1 MEDVP
6 EDQVIKKL
14 YRAGI
19 FAKSPIVCPCCF
31 LKLDRVVVECPRC
44 QFSGAVAMTRYPF
57 PAPPMA
63 RFMDLEGVFSPR
75 ARESI
80 SHRLTQLEKRFPQV
94 RICFCALELPV
105 HVDLREF
112 GFWLFNSSPVTEQ
125 VEAERRPWTIL
136 LLLDHVIGRVSVTSG
151 YAVEPFVRDDRWE
164 TLLRLEREYFFKR
177 DYREAG
183 IRFVAGAEKILREGA
198 DRAVIKMES
207 KSTRR
212 KRKRRRSASEKGGG
226 A

>member
-1 MEDVP
+1 
-6 EDQVIKKL
+6 
-14 YRAGI
+14 
-19 FAKSPIVCPCCF
+19 
-31 LKLDRVVVECPRC
+31 
-44 QFSGAVAMTRYPF
+44 
-57 PAPPMA
+57 
-63 RFMDLEGVFSPR
+63 
-75 ARESI
+75 
-80 SHRLTQLEKRFPQV
+80 
-94 RICFCALELPV
+94 
-105 HVDLREF
+105 
-112 GFWLFNSSPVTEQ
+112 VTEQ